1 MVWRTQKHCLVAGGG
16 GLWGT
21 VRVNT
26 RLAIWVIRDILANQ
40 QTIIKKT
47 EGYSMKALYSFLMI
61 VAGIALVYS
70 IMVFMPMLFTYLSNG
85 SVRP

>member
-1 MVWRTQKHCLVAGGG
+1 
-16 GLWGT
+16 
-21 VRVNT
+21 
-26 RLAIWVIRDILANQ
+26 
-40 QTIIKKT
+40 
-47 EGYSMKALYSFLMI
+47 MKALYSFLMI